1 MGSLRIAAQTRCAA
15 EPTFLMQDPNT
26 PAAPRA
32 DMCRDSQRS
41 QPAQD
46 TVLSTFAFGL
56 GMILWPTAMLW
67 LAVWAVEVAS

>member
-1 MGSLRIAAQTRCAA
+1 
-15 EPTFLMQDPNT
+15 MQEPNT

-32 DMCRDSQRS
+32 DMCRDT
-41 QPAQD
+41 QPSKPSLYAQD